1 MSLGGVKDEAEIR
14 GHRKTYV
21 GAIPGRIINGMKQA
35 GYKNPLFLSD
45 EIDKMGADFKGSLAD
60 ALLEVLDSEQNST
73 FRDHYLELDFD
84 LSKVLFITTANSLDT
99 ISRPLLDRMEVI
111 EVSGYTTEEKF
122 QIAKRHLVPKLLKE
136 HNVDEDKI
144 IVQDSAINTLVEN
157 YTRESGVRS
166 LERRTASVI
175 RKAITEIVE
184 DEKEKITIN
193 SNGVK
198 KYLGPIIYSYDD
210 LEKED
215 KVGVV
220 TGLAWTGYGGDTL
233 PVEVSVMDG
242 DGKLQLTGQ
251 LGDVMKESA
260 KAGYSYVRS
269 NAQKYNINPEFHKTK
284 DIHIHIPEGAIPKDG
299 PSAGIT
305 MVTAMISALSGR
317 KTSHK
322 VAMTGE
328 VTLTGRVL
336 PIGGLKEKSLAA
348 YRMGISTIIIP
359 KDNKKDLDKIPKS
372 VKAKI
377 KFIAVEKVE
386 EVVEK
391 SLIMEGNYGN

>member
-1 MSLGGVKDEAEIR
+1 
-14 GHRKTYV
+14 
-21 GAIPGRIINGMKQA
+21 
-35 GYKNPLFLSD
+35 
-45 EIDKMGADFKGSLAD
+45 
-60 ALLEVLDSEQNST
+60 
-73 FRDHYLELDFD
+73 
-84 LSKVLFITTANSLDT
+84 
-99 ISRPLLDRMEVI
+99 
-111 EVSGYTTEEKF
+111 
-122 QIAKRHLVPKLLKE
+122 
-136 HNVDEDKI
+136 
-144 IVQDSAINTLVEN
+144 
-157 YTRESGVRS
+157 
-166 LERRTASVI
+166 
-175 RKAITEIVE
+175 
-184 DEKEKITIN
+184 
-193 SNGVK
+193 VK

-269 NAQKYNINPEFHKTK
+269 NAQNYNINPEFHKTK

-391 SLIMEGNYGN
+391 SLIGEDKYGN